1 MSAPVF
7 ITHSSRDYKQ
17 SRAIVDILE
26 KNGIGC
32 WISERDIGAG
42 DNYGDAIVDAIEN
55 AKAMVLVFS
64 ANANSSDE
72 IKKEIALAS
81 QRKLTVVP
89 VRIEDATPSKA
100 FRYELITRNW
110 IDAFSDWNQAMETLT
125 RRVSAI
131 VGAEVNLPEP
141 LPKPKPKPGIPP
153 AWIAAAVA
161 GVAIIGTGAAYGLW
175 PRPQPPVIVTHNDD
189 TSHQKPAPAPLPQA
203 AAKPAPDSAPAVAQG
218 GNVAAPAKPAADKAP
233 VVVQGETAPAVNLV
247 PVNTVQAAKPVPPA
261 PSPASKKTMVA
272 ALIPVVPVQTIA
284 PVKPAK
290 PAPVKPAAPAI
301 AVKPPAYDVAT
312 KGGQVFQEC
321 KNCPQ
326 MVVVPRGAAT
336 LGSPAGEPGR
346 QSNELA
352 PHGVTIAAPF
362 AVAPYAVTFD
372 EWDAC
377 VADGGCNGY
386 KPDDNG
392 FGRGKHP
399 VIFVSWNDAN
409 AYVKWLKSKTGAPYR
424 LLSEAEWEYAARG
437 CTTAECP
444 NTPFWFGDISPE
456 LANYDSRYS
465 YEGST
470 KADRALETVPV
481 DQGKANPFGLY
492 NMIGNVQQ
500 WVEDCW
506 NAQLDSAPADGSAV
520 LTGDCSDR
528 VIRGG
533 SYSDKPDA
541 LRAAAR
547 AWDAA
552 DDRESPNVGF
562 RVGRSLTP

>member
-131 VGAEVNLPEP
+131 VGAEANVPEP
-141 LPKPKPKPGIPP
+141 LPKPLPKPKPGIPP

-161 GVAIIGTGAAYGLW
+161 GIAIIGTGAAYGLW
-175 PRPQPPVIVTHNDD
+175 PRPQPPAIIAHNDD
-189 TSHQKPAPAPLPQA
+189 TTHQKPGPVPLPQA
-203 AAKPAPDSAPAVAQG
+203 AIAKPAADSAPIVAQRA
-218 GNVAAPAKPAADKAP
+218 NEAAPVVNPVAAPQPQTAPAKPAADRAL
-233 VVVQGETAPAVNLV
+233 VVVQGGETAPAVA
-247 PVNTVQAAKPVPPA
+247 PVNTVPAAKPVPPA
-261 PSPASKKTMVA
+261 APPASKKTMVA
-272 ALIPVVPVQTIA
+272 ALGPLVPVQTIA
-284 PVKPAK
+284 PAK
-290 PAPVKPAAPAI
+290 LTPVKPAAPAI
-301 AVKPPAYDVAT
+301 AIKPPPYNVAT

-336 LGSPAGEPGR
+336 LGSPAGEPG
-346 QSNELA
+346 
-352 PHGVTIAAPF
+352 
-362 AVAPYAVTFD
+362 
-372 EWDAC
+372 
-377 VADGGCNGY
+377 
-386 KPDDNG
+386 
-392 FGRGKHP
+392 
-399 VIFVSWNDAN
+399 
-409 AYVKWLKSKTGAPYR
+409 
-424 LLSEAEWEYAARG
+424 
-437 CTTAECP
+437 
-444 NTPFWFGDISPE
+444 
-456 LANYDSRYS
+456 
-465 YEGST
+465 
-470 KADRALETVPV
+470 
-481 DQGKANPFGLY
+481 
-492 NMIGNVQQ
+492 GNRTN
-500 WVEDCW
+500 WRRM
-506 NAQLDSAPADGSAV
+506 A
-520 LTGDCSDR
+520 
-528 VIRGG
+528 
-533 SYSDKPDA
+533 
-541 LRAAAR
+541 
-547 AWDAA
+547 
-552 DDRESPNVGF
+552 
-562 RVGRSLTP
+562 